1 MINGSANPS
10 AAASAAISPGIHPSQ
25 RAGTRIVAERGFAGH
40 GATLLALDA
49 SRSDPNAPLSGDAI
63 VAMVPDYSQP
73 RVAHPSNGVTRAGIT
88 EVVSLPMVESSTSG
102 DNPATLPGGRVW
114 DIAATSL
121 YDSNGSDPDS
131 CLARLFFHS
140 ATPTNTEL
148 SVGLVPAYFP
158 PSKNRRIKD
167 LNKREEC
174 IRRLKLLV
182 RHPAL
187 KLRMIS
193 PHPLSQRSIGYSL
206 ANNPRGNCRAQPC
219 LSPQAVSK
227 ESLATRSRGE
237 LVALE
242 LALLFTQTLDDL
254 DQAVLTLPARTI
266 EHLLEISALI
276 LGPQLQKSRRA
287 FPCGYSRLKSPHY
300 RRWSLNT

>member
-1 MINGSANPS
+1 MGSREQESPRLFPS
-10 AAASAAISPGIHPSQ
+10 RWSSPQPVETTQLLCPEAECGTSLLPLSTTPMDRILIPAWRGCSFTLQLLPIRSSASAWCRLTSRH
-25 RAGTRIVAERGFAGH
+25 RRIVALKG
-40 GATLLALDA
+40 
-49 SRSDPNAPLSGDAI
+49 
-63 VAMVPDYSQP
+63 
-73 RVAHPSNGVTRAGIT
+73 
-88 EVVSLPMVESSTSG
+88 
-102 DNPATLPGGRVW
+102 
-114 DIAATSL
+114 
-121 YDSNGSDPDS
+121 
-131 CLARLFFHS
+131 
-140 ATPTNTEL
+140 
-148 SVGLVPAYFP
+148 
-158 PSKNRRIKD
+158 

-266 EHLLEISALI
+266 DHLLEISALI